1 MAAVLC
7 LRVITGIGVEVK
19 TEEFAERCQKKI
31 HFQIDR
37 GCAVAPRAGAWIETL
52 YNVAISCRPM

>member
-37 GCAVAPRAGAWIETL
+37 GCAVAPRAGAWIETPL
-52 YNVAISCRPM
+52 